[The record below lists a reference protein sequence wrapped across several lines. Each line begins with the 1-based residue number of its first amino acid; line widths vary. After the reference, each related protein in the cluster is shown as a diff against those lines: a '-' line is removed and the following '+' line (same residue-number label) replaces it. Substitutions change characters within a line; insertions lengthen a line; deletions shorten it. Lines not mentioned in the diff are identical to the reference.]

1 MSVLSRVANTTA
13 LTALLTM
20 PATAL
25 LTAPA
30 MAQVDQ
36 DEIIVTATRRAESIQ
51 DIPIAVTAIL
61 PEDLEKQGVVNI
73 QNLGSVAPSFAV
85 SNAQIASG
93 SVVLRIR
100 GVGTT
105 SNNIGFESAVGI
117 FIDGAYQSR
126 PGIALGE
133 FVDVERVEVLRGP
146 QGTLFGRN
154 TSAGA
159 LNITNVR
166 PDLDEAGGFI
176 NATYG
181 NYDHMSL
188 QGAVNIPLAEGKVAA
203 RLTGAIRNRDGYVD
217 IIDRSGN
224 KVGESNS
231 TDQYYLRGQIGF
243 EGEEKWKGRV
253 VIDHS
258 NSDNNC
264 CSALEVMTSPVEAL
278 GLFNFAGLGPRGGM
292 AAANVAADPT
302 DFDGAQAAVDD
313 LTATSAQVPQ
323 PSSEQ
328 TGIVAELEYEL
339 SDNAD
344 VIYIGSYREYDA
356 SEQYDSAFSGLDL
369 FNVVD
374 GSQLN
379 VNTETHELRVQ
390 GDAMDGRLSWLV
402 GGYYSKEDINQNTK
416 FELGADY
423 DRFTAA
429 LLAGTIAAQG
439 VPGSNPFALG
449 QTPYTTFTGVDP
461 ATASATNNY
470 TQNSESFSVFTHNT
484 FDVTDQLSLTLGLR
498 YSDESKDGG
507 FVQPEVNNPGCLATL
522 GALSPLNPNGF
533 ITALATPAAGGG
545 AGLPLPDGDATTP
558 DLGNVTPTAFVLG
571 CFPFVAPADLAAS
584 AVLPL
589 PRTFQSTFKDDE
601 LIYTAKVGYEI
612 NQDISTYA
620 SFTHGYKSGGFNLDS
635 TAAIGGADPRFASE
649 EVDAYEIGMKSK
661 FFDNMLTLNVAAFFE
676 EFTNFQ
682 VLEFTGAQF
691 ETFNVPLAETKGVEI
706 ETVLR
711 PTDSLTFNGGLTL
724 LDAKYPNDCA
734 GDVITANVK
743 TLCGNTLTNAPKTV
757 GILGATYEGDLGNDF
772 TFFLNGSVR
781 YESDRRTST
790 QAFTVPNATAI
801 AVAGGVDAAV
811 AVAPAVPFDVQ
822 EANTKI
828 NLRAG
833 IGSDDGGWSLEAWAT
848 NITNEVTRGVTFN
861 TTLRGSGASS
871 SRSAFVQDPR
881 FYGMT
886 ARKNF

>member
-73 QNLGSVAPSFAV
+73 QNLGSVAPSFSS

-126 PGIALGE
+126 PGIALSE

-166 PDLDEAGGFI
+166 PDLDETGGFI

-181 NYDHMSL
+181 NHDHKSI
-188 QGAVNIPLAEGKVAA
+188 QGAVNIPLVEGKVAA
-203 RLTGAIRNRDGYVD
+203 RLTGALRKRDGYVD
-217 IIDRSGN
+217 IIDRTGN
-224 KVGESNS
+224 KIGESNS

-253 VIDHS
+253 VVDYS
-258 NSDNNC
+258 NSDSVC
-264 CSALEVMTSPVEAL
+264 CSALEVLQSPVEQF
-278 GLFNFAGLGPRGGM
+278 GIFAAVGLGARGGM
-292 AAANVAADPT
+292 AAPNFATSAA

-313 LTATSAQVPQ
+313 RIATSSQVPN

-328 TGIVAELEYEL
+328 TGVVAELEYEL

-344 VIYIGSYREYDA
+344 VIYIGSYREFKA
-356 SEQYDSAFSGLDL
+356 TEEYDSAFSGLDL
-369 FNVVD
+369 FNVID
-374 GSQLN
+374 NGGGTN
-379 VNTETHELRVQ
+379 INTMTHELRVQ

-402 GGYYSKEDINQNTK
+402 GGYYSEEDINQNVS
-416 FELGADY
+416 FGLGTDY
-423 DRFTAA
+423 AAFTDAL
-429 LLAGTIAAQG
+429 LLAGTGGTFPSPGILGAGGTLRFASGGQNPADARTTNAYAQD
-439 VPGSNPFALG
+439 S
-449 QTPYTTFTGVDP
+449 T
-461 ATASATNNY
+461 
-470 TQNSESFSVFTHNT
+470 SFSIFTHNT
-484 FDVTDQLSLTLGLR
+484 FDVTNALSLTVGLR
-498 YSDESKDGG
+498 YSDESKDGSFSQPTASYPSCTAQLAG
-507 FVQPEVNNPGCLATL
+507 FNGAT
-522 GALSPLNPNGF
+522 GGYGPL
-533 ITALATPAAGGG
+533 PAA
-545 AGLPLPDGDATTP
+545 LT
-558 DLGNVTPTAFVLG
+558 GNLTVLG
-571 CFPFVAPADLAAS
+571 CFPFLAPADHPLAFATP
-584 AVLPL
+584 LPL
-589 PRTFQSTFKDDE
+589 PRSFDDTFKDDE
-601 LIYTAKVGYEI
+601 LIYTGKLGYAV
-612 NQDISTYA
+612 NDDISTYA

-649 EVDAYEIGMKSK
+649 EVDAYEVGFKSK
-661 FFDNMLTLNVAAFFE
+661 LFDNMLTLNVAAFFE

-682 VLEFTGAQF
+682 VLEFTGARF

-706 ETVLR
+706 ETVIR
-711 PTDSLTFNGGLTL
+711 PTDNITLNGGLTL
-724 LDAKYPNDCA
+724 LNAKYPGDCA
-734 GDVITANVK
+734 GNQTALNVVA
-743 TLCGNTLTNAPKTV
+743 LCGNTLTNAPKTV
-757 GILGATYEGDLGNDF
+757 GIAGATYDGELGDNF
-772 TFFLNGSVR
+772 TFFLNGQVR

-790 QAFTVPNATAI
+790 QANNIVT
-801 AVAGGVDAAV
+801 GV
-811 AVAPAVPFDVQ
+811 AVPFDIQ

-833 IGSDDGGWSLEAWAT
+833 IGGDDGGWSLEAWAT
-848 NITNEVTRGVTFN
+848 NITNEVTRAVTFN
-861 TTLRGSGASS
+861 TTLRSG
-871 SRSAFVQDPR
+871 SRSAFIQEPR